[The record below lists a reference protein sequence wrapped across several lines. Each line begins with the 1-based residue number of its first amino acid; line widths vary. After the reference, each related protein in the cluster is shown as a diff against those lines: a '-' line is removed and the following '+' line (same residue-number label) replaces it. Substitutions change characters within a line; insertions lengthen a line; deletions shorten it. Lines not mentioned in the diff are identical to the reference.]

1 MNCAICGKDNQAGT
15 RFCVHCGAALTIPPA
30 GAPLQSTIAVAGAIL
45 GPKSPPTSSAASP
58 APAPPT
64 ATVPIFT
71 PRPAYA
77 PPSADIGSVPPDVR
91 PGPVEPAY
99 NADPKKAGFVVAVIG
114 IVGLLA
120 VDGYLAYKFFGGPT
134 EMKDTLTRIEA
145 SPPSESSPAPT
156 SAGSSAIP
164 PGVTAETSKGA
175 EQKSAPPTAGE
186 TRSPAAPAEQAKT
199 PSPPLPKSEST
210 TPPKSASNRPP
221 GTPVVTPPS
230 VPAAAPQIAARPAAP
245 GSAAATAASPA
256 VDRWTQFAEELHRCQ
271 SESFLSH
278 VVCDQ
283 RVRLRYCD
291 GYWGKVAQCPGA
303 IANPDRG
310 Q

>member
-30 GAPLQSTIAVAGAIL
+30 GAPQQSTIAAAGAIL
-45 GPKSPPTSSAASP
+45 GPKSSPTSSAAP
-58 APAPPT
+58 FAAGPPT

-77 PPSADIGSVPPDVR
+77 PPPADIGSVPPDVQSS
-91 PGPVEPAY
+91 PAEPAY
-99 NADPKKAGFVVAVIG
+99 NADTKKAGMVVIVIG

-120 VDGYLAYKFFGGPT
+120 VGSYLGYKFFGGPT
-134 EMKDTLTRIEA
+134 GMKDTLTRVEA
-145 SPPSESSPAPT
+145 PPPSQPSPAPT

-164 PGVTAETSKGA
+164 PTIPAETSKGP
-175 EQKSAPPTAGE
+175 EEKSVP
-186 TRSPAAPAEQAKT
+186 PAANEAKSRAAQAEEGKT
-199 PSPPLPKSEST
+199 PSPVPPKSESKT
-210 TPPKSASNRPP
+210 GPKSASNRPAAN
-221 GTPVVTPPS
+221 PVVTTPS
-230 VPAAAPQIAARPAAP
+230 VPATAPQIAAHPAAP
-245 GSAAATAASPA
+245 VATAASPA

-271 SESFLSH
+271 SETFLSR

-283 RVRLRYCD
+283 RVRIRYCD